1 MLHASL
7 SHSSTSQGASQVQ
20 EVEGMV
26 QDLALQVGEPKQKV
40 QYHKQL
46 KAPVNG
52 RYNLET
58 NYRINYNKTSSYIY
72 VIWLRREET
81 DLFIRLRREK
91 NEYMEETLSKYFHFK

>member
-7 SHSSTSQGASQVQ
+7 SHSSASQGASQVQ

-72 VIWLRREET
+72 IYICHLVEKRRNR
-81 DLFIRLRREK
+81 FFYSVK
-91 NEYMEETLSKYFHFK
+91 KGKK

>member
-58 NYRINYNKTSSYIY
+58 NYKINHNRTSSYICHL
-72 VIWLRREET
+72 V
-81 DLFIRLRREK
+81 EK
-91 NEYMEETLSKYFHFK
+91 KEKKSI